1 DQVSRGFDRAGVRRG
16 TPAPAGETGRGP
28 SPQGRKHQPARG
40 AMPRLTKGCVV
51 SRAPTAAQGRP
62 VERSPGPLPRGMIL
76 LASLG
81 GALELYDF
89 VVFGVFA
96 SVIAASFFL
105 ATDPELGQLLA
116 FAGFAIGYFAR
127 PVGGVVLGHLGDRV
141 GRRRVFVGSVL
152 VVPFAT

>member
-1 DQVSRGFDRAGVRRG
+1 MPPFTRPVV
-16 TPAPAGETGRGP
+16 APT
-28 SPQGRKHQPARG
+28 S
-40 AMPRLTKGCVV
+40 
-51 SRAPTAAQGRP
+51 PTAAQADATPQSGNP
-62 VERSPGPLPRGMIL
+62 VPWRMVL

-96 SVIAASFFL
+96 PGIATSFFP
-105 ATDPELGQLLA
+105 ATDPQVAQLLA

-141 GRRRVFVGSVL
+141 GRRRVFVRVSACGLSRHARDGHASHL
-152 VVPFAT
+152 RSDSR